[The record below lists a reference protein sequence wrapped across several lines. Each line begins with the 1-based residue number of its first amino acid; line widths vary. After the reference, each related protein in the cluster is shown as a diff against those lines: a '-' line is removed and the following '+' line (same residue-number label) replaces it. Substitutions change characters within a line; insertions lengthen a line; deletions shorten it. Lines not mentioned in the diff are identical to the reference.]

1 MAGSEVSFI
10 MENQNKKQN
19 TQDKKQQSAQNK
31 KNAQAQDK
39 NDGTQCK

>member
-1 MAGSEVSFI
+1 MSFI